1 MLCGVVWCDVVLCC
15 DVLFCIVLWWC
26 EGGGMPVGAYGGRR
40 DIMQMVAPSGPV
52 YQAGTASRPASQQ
65 ASQLA
70 VSVSVRGL
78 KRLLPSSTL
87 VTIEC
92 DVIVTHSSFH
102 ILFSYLTILF
112 L

>member
-65 ASQLA
+65 ASQPA
-70 VSVSVRGL
+70 GQPACSVSVSAWPEAPL
-78 KRLLPSSTL
+78 AFQ
-87 VTIEC
+87 
-92 DVIVTHSSFH
+92 HSRH
-102 ILFSYLTILF
+102 NRV
-112 L
+112 